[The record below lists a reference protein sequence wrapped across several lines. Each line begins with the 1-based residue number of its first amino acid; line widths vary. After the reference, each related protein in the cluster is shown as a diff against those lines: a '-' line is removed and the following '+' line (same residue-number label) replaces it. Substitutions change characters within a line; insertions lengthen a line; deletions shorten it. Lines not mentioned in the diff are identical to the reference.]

1 MVVDLRTV
9 SLDIPTQD
17 ILTKDSLS
25 VAVDAVV
32 FYKIFEPMAAMINIE
47 DFSKSTKL
55 LASTNL
61 RNVLGT
67 RNLHEIL
74 SERDEISNELEEI
87 IDKQTDPW
95 GIKVERVEIKDVKL
109 PVNMQRSM
117 AAEAQA
123 VRGARAKVVAG
134 ESQYFLS
141 LV

>member
-9 SLDIPTQD
+9 SLNVPTQD

-74 SERDEISNELEEI
+74 SERDEISNELEI
-87 IDKQTDPW
+87 VCI
-95 GIKVERVEIKDVKL
+95 
-109 PVNMQRSM
+109 
-117 AAEAQA
+117 
-123 VRGARAKVVAG
+123 
-134 ESQYFLS
+134 
-141 LV
+141 